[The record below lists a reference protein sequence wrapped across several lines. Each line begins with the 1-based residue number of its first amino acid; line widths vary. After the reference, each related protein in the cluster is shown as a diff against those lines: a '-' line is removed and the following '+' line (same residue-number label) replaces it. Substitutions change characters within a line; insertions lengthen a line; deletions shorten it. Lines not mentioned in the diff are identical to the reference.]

1 MSLTKSIGKN
11 TLGGGKKM
19 EVDLKTYNRSTH
31 DLSFAWRNTQSV
43 GTLVPFMCE
52 VGLPADTWDIELNS
66 EVLTHP
72 TVGPLFGSFKWQLDV
87 FTCPIRLYNSKL
99 HNNALNIG
107 LDMSKVK
114 LPKFEV
120 TIGKKYND
128 TTQINPSCLLAYLG
142 RRGYGYTDQESAKM
156 KFNATPIIAYYDIFK
171 NYYANK
177 QEENFKVIA
186 SKILNFRQSYTD
198 SQFVRVNE
206 TYELQNEEFND
217 GFDGLDNNNI
227 RSGQINIYYNI
238 TWNVGGG
245 TETISNSINTTIGD
259 INDGVAID
267 NNIHLQGT
275 IEYLGSETMQT
286 NLTVTSTKLNGTIK
300 TFNAFIIEC
309 KNSTIIT
316 LKDYPLTSIDN
327 VRDAI
332 LGNKTEYIANDAV
345 SGEDYLKNIT
355 EVYTRQDNENVIH
368 YEYNS
373 GNALCG
379 LALKTYQSDI
389 FNNWINTE
397 WIDGEN
403 GINAITAIDTTA
415 GNFTLDTLNLSKKVY
430 DMLNR
435 IAVSGG
441 TYQDWIETVYTNN
454 YLQRE
459 ETPVYQGGLS
469 DEIVFQEV
477 ISNSAAEDEPL
488 GSLAGRGKLQGKKK
502 GGSLHIKINEPC
514 YIIGICS
521 ITPRVDYC
529 QGNRY
534 DTDFDTL
541 NDLHKPALDGIGF
554 QDLNTDKMHW
564 KGYKIDATGKITRQ
578 SVGKQPAWLDYM
590 TNYNKT
596 FGNFAIEDNEAFMCL
611 NRLYTEKNGN
621 INVSTY
627 IEPTKYNYIFA
638 DTSLDAMN
646 FWAQIGVGATVRRMI
661 SAKTIPNL

>member
-31 DLSFAWRNTQSV
+31 DLSYAWRNTQSV

-52 VGLPADTWDIELNS
+52 IGLPADTWDIELNS

-72 TVGPLFGSFKWQLDV
+72 TVGPLFGSFKWQLDI
-87 FTCPIRLYNSKL
+87 FTCPIRLYNSLL

-114 LPKFEV
+114 FPKFAVKVNSYGNGSE
-120 TIGKKYND
+120 
-128 TTQINPSCLLAYLG
+128 QIHKSALLSYLG
-142 RRGYGYTDQESAKM
+142 RKGFGVTKSRTDVEM
-156 KFNATPIIAYYDIFK
+156 KFNATAAIAYYDIFK

-177 QEENFKVIA
+177 QEENFKTISFATVNIQGNGQTPPLPPLVPVNGVWTTGWQVNYTSA
-186 SKILNFRQSYTD
+186 ENLNENEISDLNIQLDLTMKDDSVYNMTTKIS
-198 SQFVRVNE
+198 
-206 TYELQNEEFND
+206 ELQT
-217 GFDGLDNNNI
+217 GKKIYPI
-227 RSGQINIYYNI
+227 RTQPYYI
-238 TWNVGGG
+238 TLYAEITDKTSTSFTIRFKYIGGRDD
-245 TETISNSINTTIGD
+245 IKSIT
-259 INDGVAID
+259 
-267 NNIHLQGT
+267 L
-275 IEYLGSETMQT
+275 LGSETKL
-286 NLTVTSTKLNGTIK
+286 LTIQD
-300 TFNAFIIEC
+300 EP
-309 KNSTIIT
+309 
-316 LKDYPLTSIDN
+316 LKDIDTL
-327 VRDAI
+327 REKI
-332 LGNKTEYIANDAV
+332 LSNTTELVINGNADNLVIPNYIKKLV
-345 SGEDYLKNIT
+345 QTTK
-355 EVYTRQDNENVIH
+355 
-368 YEYNS
+368 S
-373 GNALCG
+373 GNYISYASENALHGIC
-379 LALKTYQSDI
+379 LKTYQSDI

-454 YLQRE
+454 YIQRE
-459 ETPVYQGGLS
+459 ETPVYQGGMS

-477 ISNSAAEDEPL
+477 ISQSATEEEPL

-529 QGNRY
+529 QGNRF
-534 DTDFDTL
+534 DTDLDTL

-554 QDLNTDKMHW
+554 QDLTTDKMHW
-564 KGYKIDATGKITRQ
+564 KGLEIDTNGVKKRK

-590 TNYNKT
+590 TNYNRT
-596 FGNFAIEDNEAFMCL
+596 FGNFAIENNEAYMCL
-611 NRLYTEKNGN
+611 NRFYETAPNGD
-621 INVSTY
+621 INVTSY
-627 IEPTKYNYIFA
+627 IDPRKYNYIFA
-638 DTSLDAMN
+638 DTSIDALN

-661 SAKTIPNL
+661 SAKIIPNL